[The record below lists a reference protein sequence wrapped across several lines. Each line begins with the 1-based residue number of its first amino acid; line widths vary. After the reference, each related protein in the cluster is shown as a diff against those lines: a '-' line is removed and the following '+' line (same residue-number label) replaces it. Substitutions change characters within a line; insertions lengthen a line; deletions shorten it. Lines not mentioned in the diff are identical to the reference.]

1 MGTQLIN
8 DYRNYSLING
18 ISRGCVTKYR
28 RVDTSKHNCYQ
39 AIVIK
44 TPPMLKTPPPPICP
58 WARIFKTPPTQ
69 IAPQAKNFETPPG
82 ELGKFGVFRSPRAR
96 SARKILG
103 VFALEN
109 SVFNEIWVC
118 LLQNFE
124 TPPGQIGEFL
134 RIFETPPTQIGPW
147 ARIFETPPDELVAGG
162 DLKAS
167 PPIHD
172 YKESLRNRKS
182 RPWVPIW

>member
-1 MGTQLIN
+1 MRNEIGGLDLLPERTMY
-8 DYRNYSLING
+8 YRY
-18 ISRGCVTKYR
+18 
-28 RVDTSKHNCYQ
+28 H

-44 TPPMLKTPPPPICP
+44 TRPSLKTPSPQICP

-69 IAPQAKNFETPPG
+69 IAPQAKFFETRPG
-82 ELGKFGVFRSPRAR
+82 ELGKFGGFRSPRAR

-103 VFALEN
+103 LFALEN

-162 DLKAS
+162 DLKGQ
-167 PPIHD
+167 
-172 YKESLRNRKS
+172 S
-182 RPWVPIW
+182 RSRHTPSAETDLNGGS

>member
-1 MGTQLIN
+1 
-8 DYRNYSLING
+8 
-18 ISRGCVTKYR
+18 
-28 RVDTSKHNCYQ
+28 
-39 AIVIK
+39 
-44 TPPMLKTPPPPICP
+44 MLKTPPPPICP

-82 ELGKFGVFRSPRAR
+82 ELGKFGGFRSARAR

-147 ARIFETPPDELVAGG
+147 ARIFKSLQMNW
-162 DLKAS
+162 S
-167 PPIHD
+167 PEAP
-172 YKESLRNRKS
+172 
-182 RPWVPIW
+182 

>member
-1 MGTQLIN
+1 
-8 DYRNYSLING
+8 
-18 ISRGCVTKYR
+18 
-28 RVDTSKHNCYQ
+28 
-39 AIVIK
+39 
-44 TPPMLKTPPPPICP
+44 MLKTPPPPICP

-69 IAPQAKNFETPPG
+69 IAPQAKIFETPPG
-82 ELGKFGVFRSPRAR
+82 ELGKFGGFRSPRAR

-147 ARIFETPPDELVAGG
+147 ARIFETPPEELVAGG
-162 DLKAS
+162 DLKGGGLITIAWYTENS
-167 PPIHD
+167 D
-172 YKESLRNRKS
+172 
-182 RPWVPIW
+182 